1 MLKYLKGNI
10 MENVTKIDLENLDRE
25 DLEFGIEAAKQILK
39 EYEDTLQQVIEQE
52 EAQKVMQNEL
62 DSMAQID
69 PTAGVDVPD
78 DYVYVLLET
87 NDLQIHTIGEDICF
101 ECAEDL
107 SRLGLIRTDSESA
120 WVSAR
125 RNIRANRL
133 EALAHSIGGAYEFEF
148 NIENYYVYVDGVG
161 VFEPTYSQ
169 SYLEPEKIYMTKE
182 TAEQVCEILNSGIYK
197 LNIDVAVEESCDD
210 YCEEDYIECPCCAYQ
225 GNDC

>member
-1 MLKYLKGNI
+1 
-10 MENVTKIDLENLDRE
+10 MENREYTREELESFLKHSEFLVERAKEQIKELDE
-25 DLEFGIEAAKQILK
+25 KEVELNK
-39 EYEDTLQQVIEQE
+39 EYEIEIPEQGLYLINEGTMLE
-52 EAQKVMQNEL
+52 EYTREYL
-62 DSMAQID
+62 DCEGWNID
-69 PTAGVDVPD
+69 
-78 DYVYVLLET
+78 
-87 NDLQIHTIGEDICF
+87 
-101 ECAEDL
+101 
-107 SRLGLIRTDSESA
+107 RLNKLGDIRTNPESA

-161 VFEPTYSQ
+161 VFETTYSQ

-197 LNIDVAVEESCDD
+197 LNIDVAVEESC
-210 YCEEDYIECPCCAYQ
+210 CEEDYIECPCCAYQ

>member
-1 MLKYLKGNI
+1 
-10 MENVTKIDLENLDRE
+10 MENREYTREELESFLTHSEFLVEKAKEQIKELDE
-25 DLEFGIEAAKQILK
+25 K
-39 EYEDTLQQVIEQE
+39 
-52 EAQKVMQNEL
+52 EAQKAEL
-62 DSMAQID
+62 DAE
-69 PTAGVDVPD
+69 AGVDVPE

-87 NDLQIHTIGEDICF
+87 NDLQIHNIGEDICY

-148 NIENYYVYVDGVG
+148 GEENYYIYIDSEGIFNTGASYVH
-161 VFEPTYSQ
+161 
-169 SYLEPEKIYMTKE
+169 LEPEKIYMTEK
-182 TAEQVCEILNSGIYK
+182 TAEQVCEILNSGTYK
-197 LNIDVAVEESCDD
+197 LNIDVAVEDD
-210 YCEEDYIECPCCAYQ
+210 EFCEECCCDACA

>member
-1 MLKYLKGNI
+1 

-25 DLEFGIEAAKQILK
+25 DLEFGVEAARQILK
-39 EYEDTLQQVIEQE
+39 EYEDKLQQVMEQE

-133 EALAHSIGGAYEFEF
+133 EALAHSIRGAYEFEF
-148 NIENYYVYVDGVG
+148 GEKNYYVVVDDDGTFDVCI
-161 VFEPTYSQ
+161 S
-169 SYLEPEKIYMTKE
+169 SCYLEPEKIYMTND
-182 TAEQVCEILNSGIYK
+182 TAQQVCEILNSGTYK
-197 LNIDVAVEESCDD
+197 LNIDVSVEDD
-210 YCEEDYIECPCCAYQ
+210 EFCEECCCDACA

>member
-39 EYEDTLQQVIEQE
+39 EYEDKLQQVIEQE
-52 EAQKVMQNEL
+52 EAEL
-62 DSMAQID
+62 DA
-69 PTAGVDVPD
+69 TAGVDVPD
-78 DYVYVLLET
+78 DYVYVLAD
-87 NDLQIHTIGEDICF
+87 NDDLQIHTIGEDICF

-107 SRLGLIRTDSESA
+107 SRLGLIRNTAESA

-148 NIENYYVYVDGVG
+148 DTANYYMMVNSGG
-161 VFEPTYSQ
+161 IFHISI
-169 SYLEPEKIYMTKE
+169 SACYLEPEKIYMTKE
-182 TAEQVCEILNSGIYK
+182 TAEKVCEILNSGRYK
-197 LNIDVAVEESCDD
+197 LNVDVAVEDD
-210 YCEEDYIECPCCAYQ
+210 EFCEECCCDACA

>member
-1 MLKYLKGNI
+1 

-25 DLEFGIEAAKQILK
+25 YLEFGIEAIKRTLK
-39 EYEDTLQQVIEQE
+39 EYEDKLQQVIEQE
-52 EAQKVMQNEL
+52 EAEL
-62 DSMAQID
+62 DAE
-69 PTAGVDVPD
+69 AGVDVPD

-148 NIENYYVYVDGVG
+148 GEENYYIVIDAEG
-161 VFEPTYSQ
+161 VFIVDWMDEI
-169 SYLEPEKIYMTKE
+169 LEPEKIYMTKE
-182 TAEQVCEILNSGIYK
+182 TAEQVCEILNSGTYK
-197 LNIDVAVEESCDD
+197 LNIDVAVEADEL
-210 YCEEDYIECPCCAYQ
+210 CEECCDACA

>member
-1 MLKYLKGNI
+1 
-10 MENVTKIDLENLDRE
+10 MENREYTREELESFLKQSE
-25 DLEFGIEAAKQILK
+25 LLVEKAKEQIK
-39 EYEDTLQQVIEQE
+39 ELNEK
-52 EAQKVMQNEL
+52 EAQEAEL
-62 DSMAQID
+62 DVE
-69 PTAGVDVPD
+69 AGVEVPE

-87 NDLQIHTIGEDICF
+87 NDLQIHTIGEDICY

-148 NIENYYVYVDGVG
+148 GEDNYYIYVNEANI
-161 VFEPTYSQ
+161 FKHTLIQYT
-169 SYLEPEKIYMTKE
+169 LEPEKIYMTKE
-182 TAEQVCEILNSGIYK
+182 TAEKVCEILNSGRYK
-197 LNIDVAVEESCDD
+197 LNVDVAVEDD
-210 YCEEDYIECPCCAYQ
+210 ELCEECCCDACA